1 MRDFSYLLIALLAL
15 ALLLRLDFVFYI
27 VYVVGGVWLLA
38 RWMTP
43 RSLAALRVRRQF
55 TDHAF
60 LGEHVSV
67 SLELNNPSWFPIPW
81 LRLTETLPLEL
92 APSEQFNRAYSL
104 RSRERVVIDYELDCT
119 RRGYYPLGPVRLVV
133 GDLFGFSDA
142 AGREGAQQFLTVYP
156 RIIPLA
162 RLDLPS
168 RLPHG
173 TLSASRRIFEDP
185 ARLRGVREYQP
196 GDNLRRIHWKASAH
210 ADTLLVK
217 QFSPSISLESM
228 VLLNLNGRD
237 YHRQRIYS
245 ASEWSIVV
253 AASVATY
260 LESMRQAVGL
270 ATNGSDPLLSGANP
284 GAPGSTRYP
293 AAIPPRPGRQHLMK
307 GLETLARVEVADHEE
322 SFVHWAQRSAVSL
335 AWGTTVLA
343 ITPLADETVCQGFH
357 RLTRAGM
364 NVVLLVTEPY
374 ANFGLVRERARRLG
388 LRAYQTA
395 SEEDLTRLQAASSR
409 PVGVAT

>member
-1 MRDFSYLLIALLAL
+1 MRDFLFLLITLLAL
-15 ALLLRLDFVFYI
+15 ALMLRLDFVYYI
-27 VYVVGGVWLLA
+27 VYVVGGIWLLA
-38 RWMTP
+38 RWATP

-55 TDHAF
+55 VDHAF
-60 LGEHVSV
+60 LEERIPVSV
-67 SLELNNPSWFPIPW
+67 EVSNPSWFPVPW
-81 LRLTETLPLEL
+81 LRLTESLPLEL
-92 APSEQFNRAYSL
+92 APSDQLQRVYTL
-104 RSRERVVIDYELDCT
+104 RPRERVVIDYELRCT
-119 RRGYYPLGPVRLVV
+119 RRGYYALGPLRLVV

-142 AGREGAQQFLTVYP
+142 GGREDAQQFLTVYP

-162 RLDLPS
+162 RLALPS

-196 GDNLRRIHWKASAH
+196 GDSMRRIHWKASAH
-210 ADTLLVK
+210 ADMLLVK
-217 QFSPSISLESM
+217 QLSPAISLESM
-228 VLLNLNGRD
+228 LLLNLNSRD

-245 ASEWSIVV
+245 ASEWAIVV

-260 LESMRQAVGL
+260 LETMRQAVGL
-270 ATNGSDPLLSGANP
+270 ATNGSDPLVAAEETGVSG
-284 GAPGSTRYP
+284 GRMHP
-293 AAIPPRPGRQHLMK
+293 AAIAPRPGRAHLMK
-307 GLETLARVEVADHEE
+307 QLEILARVEVADIEE
-322 SFVHWAQRSAVSL
+322 PFVNWAQRSAVSL

-343 ITPLADETVCQGFH
+343 ITPLADEAVCQGFH

-388 LRAYQTA
+388 LRAYPLA
-395 SEEDLTRLQAASSR
+395 SEDDLTRLQTASTGL
-409 PVGVAT
+409 VGVAA

>member
-1 MRDFSYLLIALLAL
+1 MRDFLYLLIALLAL
-15 ALLLRLDFVFYI
+15 ALLLRLNFVYYI
-27 VYVVGGVWLLA
+27 VYVVGGIWLLA
-38 RWMTP
+38 RWATP

-55 TDHAF
+55 VDHAF
-60 LGEHVSV
+60 LGERIPVVLEVS
-67 SLELNNPSWFPIPW
+67 NPSWFPIPW
-81 LRLTETLPLEL
+81 LRLTETMPLDL
-92 APSEQFNRAYSL
+92 AASEQFNRVYSL
-104 RSRERVVIDYELDCT
+104 RPREKVTIDYELHCT
-119 RRGYYPLGPVRLVV
+119 RRGYYPLGPLRLVV

-142 AGREGAQQFLTVYP
+142 DGRDGAQQFLTVYP
-156 RIIPLA
+156 RIIPLV
-162 RLDLPS
+162 RLGLPS

-173 TLSASRRIFEDP
+173 TLPASRRIFEDP

-210 ADTLLVK
+210 SDALLVK
-217 QFSPSISLESM
+217 QFSPAISLESM
-228 VLLNLNGRD
+228 VLLNLNTQD

-245 ASEWSIVV
+245 ASEWAIVV

-270 ATNGSDPLLSGANP
+270 ATNGRDPLIADNSQQL
-284 GAPGSTRYP
+284 TL
-293 AAIPPRPGRQHLMK
+293 IPPRPGRLHLMK
-307 GLETLARVEVADHEE
+307 QLEVLARVEVAE
-322 SFVHWAQRSAVSL
+322 SAQPFMDWAQRSAVSL

-343 ITPLADETVCQGFH
+343 ITPLADEAVCQGFH

-374 ANFGLVRERARRLG
+374 ANFGVVRERARRLG

-395 SEEDLTRLQAASSR
+395 TEDDLTRLQTTPSGA
-409 PVGVAT
+409 VGVAA

>member
-1 MRDFSYLLIALLAL
+1 MRDFLYLLIALLAL
-15 ALLLRLDFVFYI
+15 ALLLRLNFVYYI
-27 VYVVGGVWLLA
+27 VYVVGGIWLLA
-38 RWMTP
+38 RWATP

-55 TDHAF
+55 VDHAF
-60 LGEHVSV
+60 LGERIPVVLEVS
-67 SLELNNPSWFPIPW
+67 NPSWFPIPW
-81 LRLTETLPLEL
+81 LRLTETMPLDL
-92 APSEQFNRAYSL
+92 AASEQFNRVYSL
-104 RSRERVVIDYELDCT
+104 RPREKVTIDYELHCT
-119 RRGYYPLGPVRLVV
+119 RRGYYPLGPLRLVV

-142 AGREGAQQFLTVYP
+142 DGRDGAQQFLTVYP
-156 RIIPLA
+156 RIIPLV
-162 RLDLPS
+162 RLGLPS

-173 TLSASRRIFEDP
+173 TLPASRRIFEDP

-210 ADTLLVK
+210 SDALLVK
-217 QFSPSISLESM
+217 QFSPAISLESM
-228 VLLNLNGRD
+228 VLLNLNTQD

-245 ASEWSIVV
+245 AGEWAIVV

-270 ATNGSDPLLSGANP
+270 ATNGRDPLIADNSQQL
-284 GAPGSTRYP
+284 TL
-293 AAIPPRPGRQHLMK
+293 IPPRPGRLHLMK
-307 GLETLARVEVADHEE
+307 QLEVLARVEVAE
-322 SFVHWAQRSAVSL
+322 SAQPFMDWAQRSAVSL

-343 ITPLADETVCQGFH
+343 ITPLADEAVCQGFH

-374 ANFGLVRERARRLG
+374 ANFGVVRERARRLG

-395 SEEDLTRLQAASSR
+395 TEDDLTRLQTTPSGA
-409 PVGVAT
+409 VGVAA

>member
-1 MRDFSYLLIALLAL
+1 MRDFLFLLIALLAL
-15 ALLLRLDFVFYI
+15 ALLLRLDFVYYI
-27 VYVVGGVWLLA
+27 VYVVGGIWLLA
-38 RWMTP
+38 RWATP

-55 TDHAF
+55 VDHAF
-60 LGEHVSV
+60 LGERVSV
-67 SLELNNPSWFPIPW
+67 SLEVSNPSWFPIPW
-81 LRLTETLPLEL
+81 LRLTETMPLEL
-92 APSEQFNRAYSL
+92 AASEQFNRVYTL
-104 RSRERVVIDYELDCT
+104 RPHENVVIDYELHCT
-119 RRGYYPLGPVRLVV
+119 RRGYYPLGPLRLVV

-142 AGREGAQQFLTVYP
+142 NGREDAQQFLTVYP
-156 RIIPLA
+156 RIIPLV
-162 RLDLPS
+162 RLGLPS

-217 QFSPSISLESM
+217 QLSPAISLESM
-228 VLLNLNGRD
+228 VLLNLNSQD

-245 ASEWSIVV
+245 ASEWAIVV

-270 ATNGSDPLLSGANP
+270 ATNGSDPLISGTAKQ
-284 GAPGSTRYP
+284 P
-293 AAIPPRPGRQHLMK
+293 ATIPPRPGRPHLMK
-307 GLETLARVEVADHEE
+307 QLEILARVEVAEAE
-322 SFVHWAQRSAVSL
+322 QPFVHWAQRGAVSL
-335 AWGTTVLA
+335 AWGTTVLV
-343 ITPLADETVCQGFH
+343 ITPLADEAVCQGFH

-374 ANFGLVRERARRLG
+374 ANFGVVRERARRLG
-388 LRAYQTA
+388 LPR
-395 SEEDLTRLQAASSR
+395 SPDG
-409 PVGVAT
+409 VGG

>member
-1 MRDFSYLLIALLAL
+1 MRDFLYLLIALLAL
-15 ALLLRLDFVFYI
+15 ALLLRLNFVYYI
-27 VYVVGGVWLLA
+27 VYVVGGIWLLA
-38 RWMTP
+38 RWATP

-55 TDHAF
+55 VDHAF
-60 LGEHVSV
+60 LGERIPVVLEVS
-67 SLELNNPSWFPIPW
+67 NPSWFPIPW
-81 LRLTETLPLEL
+81 LRLTETMPLDL
-92 APSEQFNRAYSL
+92 AASEQFNRVYSL
-104 RSRERVVIDYELDCT
+104 RPREKVTIDYELHCT
-119 RRGYYPLGPVRLVV
+119 RRGYYPLGPLRLVV

-142 AGREGAQQFLTVYP
+142 DGRDGAQQFLTVYP
-156 RIIPLA
+156 RIIPLV
-162 RLDLPS
+162 RLGLPS

-173 TLSASRRIFEDP
+173 TLPASRRIFEDP

-210 ADTLLVK
+210 SDALLVK
-217 QFSPSISLESM
+217 QFSPAISLESM
-228 VLLNLNGRD
+228 VLLNLNTQD

-245 ASEWSIVV
+245 ASEWAIVV

-270 ATNGSDPLLSGANP
+270 ATNGRDPLIADNSQQFTL
-284 GAPGSTRYP
+284 
-293 AAIPPRPGRQHLMK
+293 IPPRPGRLHLMK
-307 GLETLARVEVADHEE
+307 QLEVLARVEVAE
-322 SFVHWAQRSAVSL
+322 SAQPFMDWAQRSAVSL

-343 ITPLADETVCQGFH
+343 ITPLADEAVCQGFH

-374 ANFGLVRERARRLG
+374 ANFGVVRERARRLG

-395 SEEDLTRLQAASSR
+395 TEDDLTRLQTTPSGA
-409 PVGVAT
+409 VGVAA

>member
-1 MRDFSYLLIALLAL
+1 MRDLSYLLIALLAL

-104 RSRERVVIDYELDCT
+104 RPRERVVIEYELYCA

-142 AGREGAQQFLTVYP
+142 AGREDAQQFLTVYP

-270 ATNGSDPLLSGANP
+270 ATNGSDPLISSANT
-284 GAPGSTRYP
+284 GAPGSARYP

-307 GLETLARVEVADHEE
+307 GLEILARVEVADLEE
-322 SFVHWAQRSAVSL
+322 SFIHWAQRSAVSL
-335 AWGTTVLA
+335 AWGTTVLV
-343 ITPLADETVCQGFH
+343 ITPLADEAVCQGFH

-409 PVGVAT
+409 PVGVAA

>member
-1 MRDFSYLLIALLAL
+1 MRDFLFLLIALLAL
-15 ALLLRLDFVFYI
+15 ALLLRLDFVYYI
-27 VYVVGGVWLLA
+27 VYVVGGIWLLA
-38 RWMTP
+38 RWATP
-43 RSLAALRVRRQF
+43 RGLAALRVRRRF
-55 TDHAF
+55 VDHAF
-60 LGEHVSV
+60 LGERVSV
-67 SLELNNPSWFPIPW
+67 SLEVSNPSWFPIPW
-81 LRLTETLPLEL
+81 LRLTETMPLEL
-92 APSEQFNRAYSL
+92 AASEQFNRVYTL
-104 RSRERVVIDYELDCT
+104 RPHESVVIDYELHCV
-119 RRGYYPLGPVRLVV
+119 RRGYYPLGPLRLVA
-133 GDLFGFSDA
+133 GDLFGFSDTD
-142 AGREGAQQFLTVYP
+142 GREGAQQFLTVYP
-156 RIIPLA
+156 RIIPLV
-162 RLDLPS
+162 RLGLPS

-217 QFSPSISLESM
+217 QLSPAISLESM
-228 VLLNLNGRD
+228 VLLNLNSQD

-245 ASEWSIVV
+245 ASEWAIVV

-270 ATNGSDPLLSGANP
+270 ATNGRDLLISSGAKQ
-284 GAPGSTRYP
+284 P
-293 AAIPPRPGRQHLMK
+293 AAIPPRPGRPHLMK
-307 GLETLARVEVADHEE
+307 QLEILARVEIAEAE
-322 SFVHWAQRSAVSL
+322 QPFVHWAQRSAVSL

-343 ITPLADETVCQGFH
+343 ITPLADEAVCQGFH

-374 ANFGLVRERARRLG
+374 ANFGVVRERARRLG

-395 SEEDLTRLQAASSR
+395 SEDDLTRLQAVSSG
-409 PVGVAT
+409 PVGVAA

>member
-27 VYVVGGVWLLA
+27 VYVVGGIWLLA
-38 RWMTP
+38 RWSTP

-60 LGEHVSV
+60 LEERIAV
-67 SLELNNPSWFPIPW
+67 SLELSNSSWFPIPW
-81 LRLTETLPLEL
+81 LRLTETLPLAL
-92 APSEQFNRAYSL
+92 APSEQFNRVYTL
-104 RSRERVVIDYELDCT
+104 RPRERVVIDYELYCT
-119 RRGYYPLGPVRLVV
+119 RRGYYPLGPLHLSV

-142 AGREGAQQFLTVYP
+142 AGREDAQQYLTVYP
-156 RIIPLA
+156 RIIPLV

-168 RLPHG
+168 PLPHG
-173 TLSASRRIFEDP
+173 TLSASRRLFEDP
-185 ARLRGVREYQP
+185 ARLRGVRKYQD

-245 ASEWSIVV
+245 ASEWAIVV

-270 ATNGSDPLLSGANP
+270 ATNGSDPLSSTETS
-284 GAPGSTRYP
+284 APGGTTHP

-307 GLETLARVEVADHEE
+307 ALETLARVEVADHDE
-322 SFVHWAQRSAVSL
+322 SFVHWAQSSAVSL
-335 AWGTTVLA
+335 AWGTTVLV

-364 NVVLLVTEPY
+364 NVVLLVTEPCV
-374 ANFGLVRERARRLG
+374 NFGLVRERARRLG
-388 LRAYQTA
+388 LRAYQMA
-395 SEEDLTRLQAASSR
+395 SEEDLTRLQAVSSR
-409 PVGVAT
+409 PVGVAA

>member
-1 MRDFSYLLIALLAL
+1 MRDFLFLLIALLAL
-15 ALLLRLDFVFYI
+15 ALLLRLDFVYYI
-27 VYVVGGVWLLA
+27 VYVVGGIWLLA
-38 RWMTP
+38 RWATP

-55 TDHAF
+55 VDHAF
-60 LGEHVSV
+60 LGERVSV
-67 SLELNNPSWFPIPW
+67 SLELSNPSWFPIPW
-81 LRLTETLPLEL
+81 LRLTETMPLEL
-92 APSEQFNRAYSL
+92 AASEQLNRVYTL
-104 RSRERVVIDYELDCT
+104 RPRENVVIDYELQCT
-119 RRGYYPLGPVRLVV
+119 RRGYYPIGPLRLVV

-142 AGREGAQQFLTVYP
+142 DGRDDAAQFLTVYP
-156 RIIPLA
+156 RIIPLV
-162 RLDLPS
+162 RLGLPS

-217 QFSPSISLESM
+217 QLSPAISLESM
-228 VLLNLNGRD
+228 VLLNLNTQD

-245 ASEWSIVV
+245 ASEWAIVV

-270 ATNGSDPLLSGANP
+270 ATNGSDPLIT
-284 GAPGSTRYP
+284 GSVKQP
-293 AAIPPRPGRQHLMK
+293 AAIPPRPGRPHLMK
-307 GLETLARVEVADHEE
+307 QLEILARVEVAEVKQ

-335 AWGTTVLA
+335 SWGTTVLA
-343 ITPLADETVCQGFH
+343 ITPLADEAVCQGFH

-374 ANFGLVRERARRLG
+374 ANFSVVRERARRLG

-395 SEEDLTRLQAASSR
+395 SEDDLTRLQAVSSG
-409 PVGVAT
+409 PVGVVA

>member
-1 MRDFSYLLIALLAL
+1 MRDFLYLLIALLAL
-15 ALLLRLDFVFYI
+15 ALLLRLNFVYYI
-27 VYVVGGVWLLA
+27 VYVVGGIWLLA
-38 RWMTP
+38 RWATP

-55 TDHAF
+55 VDHAF
-60 LGEHVSV
+60 LGERIPVVLEVS
-67 SLELNNPSWFPIPW
+67 NPSWFPIPW
-81 LRLTETLPLEL
+81 LRLTETMPLDL
-92 APSEQFNRAYSL
+92 AASEQFNRVYSL
-104 RSRERVVIDYELDCT
+104 RPREKVTIDYELHCT
-119 RRGYYPLGPVRLVV
+119 RRGYYPLGPLRLVV

-142 AGREGAQQFLTVYP
+142 DGRDGAQQFLTVYP
-156 RIIPLA
+156 RIIPLV
-162 RLDLPS
+162 RLGLPS

-173 TLSASRRIFEDP
+173 TLPASRRIFEDP

-210 ADTLLVK
+210 SDALLVK
-217 QFSPSISLESM
+217 QFSPAISLESM
-228 VLLNLNGRD
+228 VLLNLNTQD

-245 ASEWSIVV
+245 ASEWAIVV

-270 ATNGSDPLLSGANP
+270 ATNGRDPLIADNSQQFTL
-284 GAPGSTRYP
+284 
-293 AAIPPRPGRQHLMK
+293 IPPRPGRLHLMK
-307 GLETLARVEVADHEE
+307 QLEVLARVEVAE
-322 SFVHWAQRSAVSL
+322 SAQPFMDWAQRSAVSL

-343 ITPLADETVCQGFH
+343 ITPLADEAVCQGFH

-374 ANFGLVRERARRLG
+374 ANFGVVRERARRLG

-395 SEEDLTRLQAASSR
+395 TEDDLTRLQTTPSGAVGAA
-409 PVGVAT
+409 A

>member
-1 MRDFSYLLIALLAL
+1 MRDFLYLLIALLAL
-15 ALLLRLDFVFYI
+15 ALLLRLNFVYYI
-27 VYVVGGVWLLA
+27 VYVVGGIWLLA
-38 RWMTP
+38 RWATP

-55 TDHAF
+55 VDHAF
-60 LGEHVSV
+60 LGERIPVVLEVS
-67 SLELNNPSWFPIPW
+67 NPSWFPIPW
-81 LRLTETLPLEL
+81 LRLTETMPLDL
-92 APSEQFNRAYSL
+92 AASEQFNRVYSL
-104 RSRERVVIDYELDCT
+104 RPREKVTIDYELHCT
-119 RRGYYPLGPVRLVV
+119 RRGYYPLGPLRLVV

-142 AGREGAQQFLTVYP
+142 DGRDGAQQFLTVYP
-156 RIIPLA
+156 RIIPLV
-162 RLDLPS
+162 RLGLPS

-173 TLSASRRIFEDP
+173 TLPASRRIFEDP

-210 ADTLLVK
+210 SDALLVK
-217 QFSPSISLESM
+217 QFSPAISLESM
-228 VLLNLNGRD
+228 VLLNLNTQD

-245 ASEWSIVV
+245 ASEWAIVV

-270 ATNGSDPLLSGANP
+270 ATNGRDPLIADNSQQL
-284 GAPGSTRYP
+284 TL
-293 AAIPPRPGRQHLMK
+293 IPPRPGRLHLMK
-307 GLETLARVEVADHEE
+307 QLEVLARVEVAE
-322 SFVHWAQRSAVSL
+322 SAQPFMDWAQRSAVSL

-343 ITPLADETVCQGFH
+343 ITPRADEAVCQGFH

-374 ANFGLVRERARRLG
+374 ANFGVVRERTRRLG

-395 SEEDLTRLQAASSR
+395 TEDDLTRLQTTPSGAVGAA
-409 PVGVAT
+409 A

>member
-1 MRDFSYLLIALLAL
+1 MRDFLYLLIALLAL
-15 ALLLRLDFVFYI
+15 ALLLRLNFVYYI
-27 VYVVGGVWLLA
+27 VYVVGGIWLLA
-38 RWMTP
+38 RWATP

-55 TDHAF
+55 VDHAF
-60 LGEHVSV
+60 LGERIPVVLEVS
-67 SLELNNPSWFPIPW
+67 NPSWFPIPW
-81 LRLTETLPLEL
+81 LRLTETMPLDL
-92 APSEQFNRAYSL
+92 AASEQFNRVYSL
-104 RSRERVVIDYELDCT
+104 RPREKVTIDYELHCT
-119 RRGYYPLGPVRLVV
+119 RRGYYPLGPLRLVV

-142 AGREGAQQFLTVYP
+142 DGRDGAQQFLTVYP
-156 RIIPLA
+156 RIIPLV
-162 RLDLPS
+162 RLGLPS

-173 TLSASRRIFEDP
+173 TLPASRRIFEDP

-210 ADTLLVK
+210 SDALLVK
-217 QFSPSISLESM
+217 QFSPAISLESM
-228 VLLNLNGRD
+228 VLLNLNTQD

-245 ASEWSIVV
+245 AGEWAIVV

-270 ATNGSDPLLSGANP
+270 ATNGRDPLIADNSQQFTL
-284 GAPGSTRYP
+284 
-293 AAIPPRPGRQHLMK
+293 IPPRPGRLHLMK
-307 GLETLARVEVADHEE
+307 QLEVLARVEVAE
-322 SFVHWAQRSAVSL
+322 SAQPFMDWAQRSAVSL

-343 ITPLADETVCQGFH
+343 ITPLADEAVCQGFH

-374 ANFGLVRERARRLG
+374 ANFGVVRERARRLG

-395 SEEDLTRLQAASSR
+395 TEDDLTRLQTTPSGA
-409 PVGVAT
+409 VGVAA